1 MNSLMPAPVNAP
13 IARRHKHT
21 RVRVIALALAGALV
35 ALGLF
40 GARNDFTEATWVTTE
55 YANAPLAT
63 PLIAPPVLTSC
74 VANGGV
80 LGANPTVTL
89 VWHFATGSG
98 YVAPANVV
106 YYASASNTIATLIL
120 ITIGPTVATT
130 GPVGVD
136 YTTVFSGSLLSGLLG
151 GSVMVAVAS
160 TVSGW
165 TSAPASASAS
175 MALLGINPV
184 CTIN

>member
-1 MNSLMPAPVNAP
+1 MNAP
-13 IARRHKHT
+13 LLRRHRHT
-21 RVRVIALALAGALV
+21 RVRVIALVLASALV

-40 GARNDFTEATWVTTE
+40 GTRNDFTEATWVTSE

-63 PLIAPPVLTSC
+63 PLIAPPVITSC

-89 VWHFATGSG
+89 VWHFPTGSG
-98 YVAPANVV
+98 YVVPGNIA
-106 YYASASNTIATLIL
+106 YFASASNTLATLL
-120 ITIGPTVATT
+120 VVAVGPTVATT

-151 GSVMVAVAS
+151 GSVMVALES

-175 MALLGINPV
+175 MALLGINPT